1 MTIDPI
7 NAERVSKQNDGIG
20 LYKEIERHD
29 KFVVGGRK
37 SQRKIF
43 LELFLHQAPTPLSMW
58 AAKRQ

>member
-1 MTIDPI
+1 MRNGFPSRMMVEDCIKRLSATT
-7 NAERVSKQNDGIG
+7 NSSLEV
-20 LYKEIERHD
+20 ETT
-29 KFVVGGRK
+29 RK